1 MSAFG
6 AGPVGPWDP
15 AVLERV
21 RALHLH
27 AREAVWGL
35 HHGAH
40 RSLRAGHEVEFLDYK
55 PYDRGDSLRDL
66 DWRVL
71 ARTDRLV
78 VRRYRAEQEL
88 AATLVFDASAD
99 LGSVPAKF
107 ETAVRL
113 AATIAYLVHLD
124 GGPVGLTVLAG
135 EGHPPVPLPAR
146 RGRSHLARLFLTLAA
161 VRPAGRAGLGPAL
174 REVGGRLGSRS
185 LVAVVS
191 DFMEDPA
198 AWAPELAALTRQRV
212 DLRAFQVYDRD
223 ELELAGAEPVRLR
236 SPETGDE
243 LPVDPVAAR
252 AAFLEVRDAWLTE
265 LDRAFAAHRGLRS
278 PVAAGEDLG
287 PVLARF
293 LAGVA

>member
-1 MSAFG
+1 VSG
-6 AGPVGPWDP
+6 AGANPVGPWDP
-15 AVLERV
+15 EVLERV

-35 HHGAH
+35 QHGAH

-71 ARTDRLV
+71 GRTDRLV

-88 AATLVFDASAD
+88 AATIVLDASAD

-107 ETAVRL
+107 EIAVRL
-113 AATIAYLVHLD
+113 AATLAFVVHLD
-124 GGPVGLTVLAG
+124 GGPVGLTILAG
-135 EGHPPVPLPAR
+135 EAHPPAPLPPR
-146 RGRSHLARLFLTLAA
+146 RGRGHLARLFLALAA
-161 VRPAGRAGLGPAL
+161 VRPAGRAELGPAL
-174 REVGGRLGSRS
+174 REVGARARSRS

-198 AWAPELAALTRQRV
+198 AWGPELAALVRQRV

-236 SPETGDE
+236 SPETDEE

-252 AAFLEVRDAWLTE
+252 PAFLEVRDRWLAE
-265 LDRAFAAHRGLRS
+265 LDRALSTHRGLRT
-278 PVAAGEDLG
+278 PVAAGSDLA

-293 LAGVA
+293 LAGVT